1 MTAELLGIFDCLR
14 KKSAAKEWKEKTEQ
28 SLGDV
33 YIRQKNEAL
42 TEMLGAQMTR
52 NHGYEEEREVSEDK
66 SGYWP
71 QGFRRTKQDLTEKS
85 SL

>member
-1 MTAELLGIFDCLR
+1 MEGKDR
-14 KKSAAKEWKEKTEQ
+14 EQ

-42 TEMLGAQMTR
+42 TEMLGVQMTR

-71 QGFRRTKQDLTEKS
+71 QAFRRTQQDLTEKS
-85 SL
+85 SLRSWEVIFS